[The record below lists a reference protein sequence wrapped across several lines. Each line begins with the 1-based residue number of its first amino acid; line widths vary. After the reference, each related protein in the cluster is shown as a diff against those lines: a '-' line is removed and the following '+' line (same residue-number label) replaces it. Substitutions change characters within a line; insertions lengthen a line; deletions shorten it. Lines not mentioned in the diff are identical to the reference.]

1 MAPVALDERNS
12 ETGMNMSEEED
23 ERNEEDD
30 GAVITNPEFSQVKQL
45 SQTLKFDLRS
55 KWALPLSET
64 TKPKTCSNW
73 HPPFGFQF

>member
-45 SQTLKFDLRS
+45 SQTLKFDL
-55 KWALPLSET
+55 
-64 TKPKTCSNW
+64 
-73 HPPFGFQF
+73 